1 MGKVFGNLL
10 SFPSEVLGK
19 CSIVELRL
27 KTTPRDTAAYATA
40 TLELA
45 CFQKVTVVQFPTVLA
60 SFKGL
65 IKIPG

>member
-1 MGKVFGNLL
+1 MFGNSL

-19 CSIVELRL
+19 YLVVELRL
-27 KTTPRDTAAYATA
+27 KTTPRDTAAYAIS
-40 TLELA
+40 TLQLA
-45 CFQKVTVVQFPTVLA
+45 CFQQVALVQFPTALA

>member
-1 MGKVFGNLL
+1 MFGNSL

-27 KTTPRDTAAYATA
+27 KTTLRDTVAYVAA

-45 CFQKVTVVQFPTVLA
+45 CFQKVTLVQFPTVLV

-65 IKIPG
+65 IKTPG